1 MLTTFVI
8 GLREGLEAALVVGII
23 AAFLIRRGE
32 RAALRPMWLGV
43 GAAVAVSVLTAA
55 GLTAAGRSLPF
66 RAREVM
72 EGVLA
77 LVAVAGVTYMVVW
90 MRGNSHRLKA
100 ELESRASTAVAAGS
114 AAAFAGMAFVAVVRE
129 GLETAVFLVATV
141 SQSRTPA
148 TGVAGAV
155 AGILVA
161 CGLGYGLY
169 RGGVRV
175 NLARFFSVS
184 GVVLV
189 FVAAGVLAL
198 AVHSFTEAGLV
209 TVLARPAVDLS
220 AVIAPG
226 TVRAS
231 LITGFLG
238 LQPVPTVA
246 ELAAWGLYLV
256 PMLVFVLVPVRRR
269 VAEPATA

>member
-8 GLREGLEAALVVGII
+8 GLREGLEAALVVSII
-23 AAFLIRRGE
+23 AAFLTRRGE
-32 RAALRPMWLGV
+32 RASLRPMWLGV
-43 GAAVAVSVLTAA
+43 VAAVVVSVLTAV
-55 GLTAAGRSLPF
+55 GLSAAGRSLPF

-77 LVAVAGVTYMVVW
+77 LVAVGGVTYMVVW
-90 MRGNSHRLKA
+90 MRGNSHRLKS
-100 ELESRASTAVAAGS
+100 EIEERASTAVGTGS
-114 AAAFAGMAFVAVVRE
+114 AVAFAVMAFVAVVRE
-129 GLETAVFLVATV
+129 GLETAVFLLATL
-141 SQSRTPA
+141 SGARTPA
-148 TGVAGAV
+148 LGVGGALAGIAV
-155 AGILVA
+155 AA
-161 CGLGYGLY
+161 ALGYGMY

-175 NLARFFSVS
+175 NLARFFAVS

-189 FVAAGVLAL
+189 FVAAGVVAL
-198 AVHSFTEAGLV
+198 AVHSFAEAGVVSL
-209 TVLARPAVDLS
+209 LQRPAVDLS

-246 ELAAWGLYLV
+246 ELVAWGLYLV
-256 PMLVFVLVPVRRR
+256 PMLVFVLLPARSRTV
-269 VAEPATA
+269 EPATA

>member
-32 RAALRPMWLGV
+32 RAALRPMWFGV
-43 GAAVAVSVLTAA
+43 GAAVVVSALTAL
-55 GLTAAGRSLPF
+55 GLSIAGRSLPF
-66 RAREVM
+66 RAREIM

-77 LVAVAGVTYMVVW
+77 LVAVGGVTYMIVW
-90 MRGNSHRLKA
+90 MRANSHRLKA
-100 ELESRASTAVAAGS
+100 ELEERASTAVAVGS
-114 AAAFAGMAFVAVVRE
+114 SAAFAGMAFVAVVRE

-141 SQSRTPA
+141 SQARSPV
-148 TGVAGAV
+148 TGTVGALAGIAV
-155 AGILVA
+155 AS
-161 CGLGYGLY
+161 GLGYGIY
-169 RGGVRV
+169 KGGIRV
-175 NLARFFSVS
+175 NLAKFFTVS
-184 GVVLV
+184 GAVLV

-198 AVHSFTEAGLV
+198 SVHSFAEAGVV
-209 TVLARPAVDLS
+209 TVLQRPAVDLS
-220 AVIAPG
+220 ALIAPG

-246 ELAAWGLYLV
+246 ELVVWGLFLI
-256 PMLVFVLVPVRRR
+256 PMLAFVLVPPRRR
-269 VAEPATA
+269 LAEPATA